1 MALEFLIAKYMK
13 RLHILNSKPI
23 VMYLNLKGNTRHSR
37 VVVERPE
44 LYNMIAPEVIIEEKL
59 MVKDR
64 SPDECYKRYKDYL
77 ENKIR
82 NELLMDGVT
91 VNMYQGRD
99 PDKVHL

>member
-1 MALEFLIAKYMK
+1 MALEFLIAKYLK

-23 VMYLNLKGNTRHSR
+23 TMYINLNGSTRHSR

-44 LYNMIAPEVIIEEKL
+44 LYNMIAPEVIIESQL
-59 MVKDR
+59 TVKDR
-64 SPDECYKRYKDYL
+64 SSDECYKRYKDFL

-82 NELLMDGVT
+82 NELLMDGLT
-91 VNMYQGRD
+91 VNVYQGRD